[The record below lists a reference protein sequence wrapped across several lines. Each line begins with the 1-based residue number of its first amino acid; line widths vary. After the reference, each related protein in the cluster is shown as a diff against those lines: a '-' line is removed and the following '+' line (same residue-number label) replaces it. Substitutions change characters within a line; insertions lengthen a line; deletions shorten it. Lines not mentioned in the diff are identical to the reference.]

1 LCGDLLSSP
10 IDPLPMEAVIGE
22 NPDPVAAVKSRDR
35 ITPVLLTAILAY
47 AWLFLLYQLSV
58 FWGFEEDYRYGW
70 AVPIL
75 MAYLVYRR
83 LKLLGPAQFK
93 YSPLPLLVFFGG
105 AILLPLFRIV
115 LDANLDWRPAVW
127 LLAFLTVGMAFSFAW
142 MAGGMRW
149 IKILA
154 FPILFSLTGVPWL
167 GRIEIPVTNGL
178 MNFGA
183 WVATEVLNLLGVI
196 AIQHGNVVETAGGMV
211 GVDEACSGIKSLQT
225 MVMIGLFFSDLT
237 ALRGL
242 KRFLVVIVGVFFAT
256 LANLIRIIVLA
267 LVSNNGGEAGV
278 AAWHDT
284 TGTVAFAAA
293 CFALIVVLRFLPPAK
308 PVAPSA
314 QPRRSTSRFSRPI
327 GLLAAFGILWL
338 AAGEIVRA
346 VWYEP
351 SRSTGQRWNV
361 NWPQNALTGKRLP
374 IAEAVKDKLQCDV
387 GSGFAWTT
395 NPGTEWVGYFFEWN
409 PGVQSF
415 FARSQHSP
423 EICLPATGRHL
434 RADLGYF
441 DVDCGKIKLRVRHQV
456 FDDANGTLNV
466 FFIVDGSSVTNIEDQ
481 LDSATW
487 RNRLRAVYERKKEAD
502 RRSLELIG
510 LGYAAPES
518 ARDQAEQ
525 WIKQLVQPTA
535 SA

>member
-1 LCGDLLSSP
+1 
-10 IDPLPMEAVIGE
+10 MAAVIGT
-22 NPDPVAAVKSRDR
+22 NPDSVAPVKNRDR
-35 ITPVLLTAILAY
+35 VTPALLTAILAY
-47 AWLFLLYQLSV
+47 AWLFFFYQLSV

-70 AVPIL
+70 AVPVL

-83 LKLLGPAQFK
+83 LKLLGPPQFK
-93 YSPLPLLVFFGG
+93 YSPLSLLVFFGG
-105 AILLPLFRIV
+105 AVLLPLFRIV
-115 LDANLDWRPAVW
+115 LDANLDWRLAVW
-127 LLAFLTVGMAFSFAW
+127 LLAFATVGMTFSFAW
-142 MAGGMRW
+142 MAGGKRW
-149 IKILA
+149 IKVLA

-237 ALRGL
+237 AWRGL
-242 KRFLVVIVGVFFAT
+242 KRFLVVIIGVLFAT
-256 LANLIRIIVLA
+256 LANLIRIVILA

-293 CFALIVVLRFLPPAK
+293 CFALILVLRFLPPLESAM
-308 PVAPSA
+308 PSTG
-314 QPRRSTSRFSRPI
+314 QPERSATHFSKAA
-327 GLLAAFGILWL
+327 GLLAVVGIFWL
-338 AAGEIVRA
+338 AVGELARA
-346 VWYEP
+346 MWYEP

-361 NWPQNALTGKRLP
+361 TWPQNALTAKNLP
-374 IAEAVKDKLQCDV
+374 IAGAVKDKLQCDV
-387 GSGFAWTT
+387 GSGYAWTT
-395 NPGTEWVGYFFEWN
+395 DPGTEWVGYFFQWN

-441 DVDCGKIKLRVRHQV
+441 DVACGKITLRVRHQV
-456 FDDANGTLNV
+456 FDDTNGTLNV

-481 LDSATW
+481 LDSASW
-487 RNRLRAVYERKKEAD
+487 RNRLRAVWERKKEAD

-510 LGYAAPES
+510 LGYVSPES
-518 ARDQAEQ
+518 AQAQAEQ
-525 WIKQLVQPTA
+525 WIKQLVQPLA

>member
-1 LCGDLLSSP
+1 
-10 IDPLPMEAVIGE
+10 MAAVVGK
-22 NPDPVAAVKSRDR
+22 NPDPVAPVKNRDR
-35 ITPVLLTAILAY
+35 VTPALLTGILAY
-47 AWLFLLYQLSV
+47 AWLFLFYQLSI

-83 LKLLGPAQFK
+83 LKLLGPAQFT
-93 YSPLPLLVFFGG
+93 YSPLPLVVFFGG

-115 LDANLDWRPAVW
+115 LDANLDWRVAVW
-127 LLAFLTVGMAFSFAW
+127 LLAFVTVGMTFSFAW
-142 MAGGMRW
+142 MAGGKGW

-242 KRFLVVIVGVFFAT
+242 SRFLVVIIGVFFAA

-308 PVAPSA
+308 SVTPSTG
-314 QPRRSTSRFSRPI
+314 QSDRSASHFSRVV
-327 GLLAAFGILWL
+327 GLLAAVGILWL

-346 VWYEP
+346 FWYEP
-351 SRSTGQRWNV
+351 ASPTGQRWNV
-361 NWPQNALTGKRLP
+361 TWPQDALNGKNLP
-374 IAEAVKDKLQCDV
+374 IAPAVKDKLQCDA
-387 GSGFAWTT
+387 GSGFAWTNT
-395 NPGTEWVGYFFEWN
+395 PGTEWIGYFFEWN

-441 DVDCGKIKLRVRHQV
+441 DVDCGKTKLRVRHQV
-456 FDDANGTLNV
+456 FDDPNGTLNV
-466 FFIVDGSSVTNIEDQ
+466 FFIVDGTSVTNIEEQ
-481 LDSATW
+481 LDSASW
-487 RNRLRAVYERKKEAD
+487 QNRLRAVSERKKEAD

-510 LGYAAPES
+510 VGYAAPES
-518 ARDQAEQ
+518 ARAQAEQ
-525 WIKQLVQPTA
+525 WIKQLVQPVA